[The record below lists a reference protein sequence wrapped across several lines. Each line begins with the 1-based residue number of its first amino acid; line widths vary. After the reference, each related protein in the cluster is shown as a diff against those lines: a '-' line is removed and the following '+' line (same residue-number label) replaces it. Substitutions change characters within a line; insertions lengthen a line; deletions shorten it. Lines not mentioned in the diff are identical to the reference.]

1 MRRADFLERPWCWE
15 RSKTKGEEGSRVWDG
30 KIASLNQWTWIWAN
44 SGRWWRTEE
53 PGVIQSMGSQ
63 RVGYDLVTERQLLSQ
78 PVTHNATA
86 SRWMK
91 EIWTGICFYVWKPI
105 SCSVLYFTRERNLK
119 ILLSSFHMMFPHS
132 ETYID
137 LMGYFISSLKTIFT
151 SLPDWN
157 VHLIPMRVTFFV
169 FFWKKC

>member
-1 MRRADFLERPWCWE
+1 
-15 RSKTKGEEGSRVWDG
+15 
-30 KIASLNQWTWIWAN
+30 
-44 SGRWWRTEE
+44 
-53 PGVIQSMGSQ
+53 MGSQ

-169 FFWKKC
+169 FLKEMLSLLYNFKHNTLRWIILFLELCYRFIPSKRKKKNKVPV